1 MYENYFGL
9 REPPFNVT
17 PDPRFFFAN
26 SCYNEAFA
34 TLRYGIAERKG
45 FIVMT
50 GEPGTGKTTLLKR
63 LLSTLDRNVH
73 TAWVFDPHLAFQELF
88 RLTLADLGL
97 RAEAG
102 ASRLSMLGQFYDY
115 LVKQLGEDH
124 IVALL
129 IDEAQDLND
138 TILEELRLLSN
149 LEASGVKLLQIVL
162 IGQPELDA
170 RLDHV
175 SLRQLKQRIA
185 LRSRIVPLASHEVG
199 PYIEFRLTAAGYAGK
214 PVFVDDTIEQIARY
228 SKGTP
233 RIINV
238 ICDNALLLAYAQS
251 RKSVSADM
259 IAETVADLRLGDL
272 GADELPPVA
281 RLSDDEHEYRW
292 FQGASFD
299 YAQDKLR
306 EASRLISHLARRD
319 SSAPPRNDDSDTVS
333 APRPVLNREPSG
345 LKNRGTVDR
354 PAAVHRAADPAAPAS
369 LTSTDWANR
378 TESRWLGL
386 TAAVATLVGVLA
398 LVEIFSYRAQF
409 DYLAAVSEPLE
420 KIKAAVGPIPEQ
432 IRDVLMTRARSDDA
446 LRMASAE
453 SPSEIDAKRASAV
466 RSFPPRKPQAAG
478 GLERN
483 TKIGGTAAEKTVPAP
498 LPPGRTQA
506 LWGDDSEA
514 RRVPVPEK
522 SRFEVVGNSFVRD
535 EPSAESEIIATLRPG
550 TKIRLIGKR
559 GEYFRIRVSNGDPIR
574 GYVHQEDAFFE
585 PLD

>member
-1 MYENYFGL
+1 MYEDYFGL

-17 PDPRFFFAN
+17 PDPRFFFTN
-26 SCYNEAFA
+26 SFYNEAFA

-63 LLSTLDRNVH
+63 LLSTLDRNVN

-138 TILEELRLLSN
+138 AILEELRLLSN

-162 IGQPELDA
+162 IGQPELES

-175 SLRQLKQRIA
+175 SLHPLKQRIA

-199 PYIEFRLTAAGYAGK
+199 PYIEFRLAAAGYAGK
-214 PVFVDDTIEQIARY
+214 PVFVDDTIERIARY

-238 ICDNALLLAYAQS
+238 ICDNALLLAYAKS
-251 RKSVSADM
+251 RKSVTADM
-259 IAETVADLRLGDL
+259 VAETVADLRLGDL
-272 GADELPPVA
+272 GADELAPVS
-281 RLSDDEHEYRW
+281 RLSDNKHEYRR
-292 FQGASFD
+292 GHAESFR

-306 EASRLISHLARRD
+306 EAARLIMRLARGD
-319 SSAPPRNDDSDTVS
+319 FPAPPQNDNYDPVS
-333 APRPVLNREPSG
+333 SPSPVFDREPSG
-345 LKNRGTVDR
+345 LQNRKTVDR

-386 TAAVATLVGVLA
+386 TAAVATLAAVFA

-409 DYLAAVSEPLE
+409 DYLAAVNEPLE
-420 KIKAAVGPIPEQ
+420 RIKAAVGPIPEQ
-432 IRDVLMTRARSDDA
+432 IRDVLMTRSRSDEA

-453 SPSEIDAKRASAV
+453 SPSEIDAKRASAI
-466 RSFPPRKPQAAG
+466 RSFPPQKPQAAG
-478 GLERN
+478 GLERK
-483 TKIGGTAAEKTVPAP
+483 TKIGGTAAEKTVAAP
-498 LPPGRTQA
+498 LPSERTQPPS
-506 LWGDDSEA
+506 GKDPGP
-514 RRVPVPEK
+514 RRVPEPEK

-550 TKIRLIGKR
+550 TKIRLVGKR
-559 GEYFRIRVSNGDPIR
+559 GEYFRIRVSDGDPIR
-574 GYVHQEDAFFE
+574 GYVHREDAFFE